1 MFHSPG
7 KQVTTEIAS
16 MIAHL
21 KNVGNLPTENNV
33 SASESTIGKTAHE
46 SLATEIDHQRC
57 GCLKRIGQGIGKRP
71 SDSKENRLVSLFLLT
86 RSDALTD

>member
-1 MFHSPG
+1 MFHSPA
-7 KQVTTEIAS
+7 KQDTMEIAS
-16 MIAHL
+16 MIAQL
-21 KNVGNLPTENNV
+21 EEIGNLSTENNV
-33 SASESTIGKTAHE
+33 SASGSTIRKTANE